1 MAIHLEKKEPSAA
14 PGAKSA
20 ARDLWRGFFLLGF
33 MGLTR
38 LSGFLRTA
46 RLAFVWGL
54 SAGAASY
61 DFAFALVSSLYE
73 CSFGAWIG
81 FCFIPAYQRQKRKE
95 APGATLSC
103 LPLKL
108 FVFLLA
114 AFLPIVCLAF
124 PVLPYAAP
132 ALSGFEAETT
142 GLLAL
147 LVLDHG
153 VLALVSLFSA
163 LYQAEDKPLFPALLS
178 ALSSLAITG
187 IVWVT
192 APVLPPAGAILFLL
206 CGNFLTL
213 LFLHLPL
220 SLAASPS
227 GTFTASPAPTSFSE
241 KKRPF
246 HTARTGWEAAALS
259 AFLPLSALIAS
270 QNAACDSASD
280 AAACGYARKLVLLCA
295 ALLAACAHAL
305 WYPRLSRANGQG
317 TLVKKSCLL
326 SGGAALL
333 LAFALLA
340 GAPWLVSL
348 LFSGETPENQTLLF
362 QLLCFFVPALPAL
375 TLIPMLSETAFLRE
389 QAVRLL
395 PAALISLLLQLAGPR
410 LFSRLFP
417 SLPRLL
423 QVPVSFTAA
432 VYCYVFLIAL
442 SLLFSAKKSNAP
454 DPVPF

>member
-1 MAIHLEKKEPSAA
+1 MAIHLEKR
-14 PGAKSA
+14 KSGV

-81 FCFIPAYQRQKRKE
+81 FCFIPVYQRQKQGE
-95 APGATLSC
+95 TPGAALSR

-108 FVFLLA
+108 FVLLLA

-132 ALSGFEAETT
+132 ALAGFEAETA
-142 GLLAL
+142 GLLGL

-163 LYQAEDKPLFPALLS
+163 RYQAEDKPLFPALLS
-178 ALSSLAITG
+178 ALTSLVITG
-187 IVWVT
+187 VVWVT

-220 SLAASPS
+220 SLAANPS
-227 GTFTASPAPTSFSE
+227 GAFTASPAPTSFSE
-241 KKRPF
+241 KKQPF
-246 HTARTGWEAAALS
+246 YTARAGGEAAALS
-259 AFLPLSALIAS
+259 AFLPLAALIAS
-270 QNAACDSASD
+270 QHAASDNASD

-305 WYPRLSRANGQG
+305 WYPRLSRANGRG
-317 TLVKKSCLL
+317 SLVKKACIL

-333 LAFALLA
+333 LAFVLLA
-340 GAPWLVSL
+340 GAPWLVSFF
-348 LFSGETPENQTLLF
+348 FSGETPENQTLLF

-375 TLIPMLSETAFLRE
+375 VLIPILSETVFLRG

-395 PAALISLLLQLAGPR
+395 PAALISLLFQLAGPR

-417 SLPRLL
+417 SLPRPL
-423 QVPVSFTAA
+423 QVPASFTAA
-432 VYCYVFLIAL
+432 VYCYIVLIGL
-442 SLLFSAKKSNAP
+442 FLLFSAKKPAAP
-454 DPVPF
+454 DPISFGS